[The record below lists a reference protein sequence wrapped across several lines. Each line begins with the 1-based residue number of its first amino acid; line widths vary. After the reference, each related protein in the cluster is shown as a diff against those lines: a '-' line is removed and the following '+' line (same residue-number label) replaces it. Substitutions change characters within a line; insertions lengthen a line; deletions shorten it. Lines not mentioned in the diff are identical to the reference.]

1 MKGNHAYFVMLSVL
15 GIMVGLFLVFMGV
28 NGTGLNPML
37 TLIVGIFM
45 TIKEILDVFH

>member
-1 MKGNHAYFVMLSVL
+1 MKGTPAYFVMISVL

-37 TLIVGIFM
+37 TLIIGIFV
-45 TIKEILDVFH
+45 TIKEILDIFH